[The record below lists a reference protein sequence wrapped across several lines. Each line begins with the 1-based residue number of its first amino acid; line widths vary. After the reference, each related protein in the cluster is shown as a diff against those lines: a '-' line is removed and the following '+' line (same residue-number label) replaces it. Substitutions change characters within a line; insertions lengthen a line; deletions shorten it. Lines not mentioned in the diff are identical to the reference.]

1 MFRCRVYV
9 KVGTKGLAFQEVID
23 GGEDGREYTEFGELG
38 LVVETTDREAM
49 ARLVR
54 GYKNFRRRQLQ
65 NRTD

>member
-1 MFRCRVYV
+1 MFRCCVYV
-9 KVGTKGLAFQEVID
+9 KIGKKGLAFCEVVD
-23 GGEDGREYTEFGELG
+23 NREDSIEYNEFGELG

-65 NRTD
+65 KKG